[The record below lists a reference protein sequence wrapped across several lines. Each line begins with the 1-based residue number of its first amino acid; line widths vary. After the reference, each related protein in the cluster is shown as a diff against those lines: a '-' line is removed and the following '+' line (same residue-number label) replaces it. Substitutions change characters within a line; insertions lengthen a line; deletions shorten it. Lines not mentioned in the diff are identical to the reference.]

1 MKLLKKI
8 IVIIYAEKIVLTAK
22 TSNLLKFIV
31 HATHL
36 FISLPRSHIYI
47 LNHSTLNFYSQ
58 LHIQNGR
65 NTKIHNYNFT
75 YDLVYN

>member
-47 LNHSTLNFYSQ
+47 LNDSLNFYSQ
-58 LHIQNGR
+58 LHIQSGR
-65 NTKIHNYNFT
+65 NTKIHNYNYT
-75 YDLVYN
+75 YDLVSN